1 LTRDRSDAKLDP
13 FKRRYTESDDEFAPV
28 RVVDHD
34 RLVCH
39 VDRDGLREEIAAT
52 SAASTTGASCCTSA
66 AATAATARARAGAR
80 AGAAQGAERG

>member
-1 LTRDRSDAKLDP
+1 M
-13 FKRRYTESDDEFAPV
+13 
-28 RVVDHD
+28 VDHN

-66 AATAATARARAGAR
+66 AATTATARARPGAR
-80 AGAAQGAERG
+80 AGAAQAAERG